1 MHTRHRR
8 RSVVN
13 LISLSRLVAGL
24 LFTLLAFQH
33 VPLAFLSILY
43 GLAIGTDLIDGYL
56 ARKLDAETHFGK
68 VLDLVS
74 DKSLTI
80 VSLLY
85 AAARGITIFPL
96 ALIAARETVMIGAR
110 LITIQGTQLLP
121 TSKLFGGIMTTL
133 TWGNTLFLLLG
144 RDIPWTQAIA
154 QRIYWAGSLIAA
166 LNLANRLYVSAQ
178 RIKVSLGEK
187 S

>member
-1 MHTRHRR
+1 MRTRHGWCPA
-8 RSVVN
+8 VN

-24 LFTLLAFQH
+24 LFTLLAFQR
-33 VPLAFLSILY
+33 VPLAFLAFLY

-56 ARKLDAETHFGK
+56 ARRLDAETHFGK

-85 AAARGITIFPL
+85 AAARGIAIFPL
-96 ALIAARETVMIGAR
+96 AVIAAREIVMIGAR

-121 TSKLFGGIMTTL
+121 SSKFMGGTMTTL

-144 RDIPWTQAIA
+144 RNIPWTQAIA
-154 QRIYWAGSLIAA
+154 QRVYWAGSLIAV
-166 LNLANRLYVSAQ
+166 LNLAHRLYVSTH
-178 RIKVSLGEK
+178 RIKVSLEER
-187 S
+187 